1 MSTLITPSQLKD
13 SFFSDMPEFPS
24 ITGPVGSS
32 VNSTIPVG
40 ANGSVDTLNGYL
52 SPAPLPNKIYHNR
65 RMHYSN
71 LKRIDPNTFDEVI
84 EKAWVIPFT
93 VDHNL
98 PVSEIT
104 ARIDIAMDILG
115 LYNYWKINYN
125 DYTITA
131 TEKIKVTILDIEKN
145 GTEQS

>member
-1 MSTLITPSQLKD
+1 MSTIITASQLKD
-13 SFFSDMPEFPS
+13 SYFGDMPDFPS
-24 ITGPVGSS
+24 ITGPIGSS
-32 VNSTIPVG
+32 VNPGIATR
-40 ANGSVDTLNGYL
+40 ANGSIDPTYI
-52 SPAPLPNKIYHNR
+52 SPLPNKIYHNR
-65 RMHYSN
+65 REHYSN

-104 ARIDIAMDILG
+104 ARIDNAMDKLG

-131 TEKIKVTILDIEKN
+131 TEKIKVTVLDIEKN
-145 GTEQS
+145 GA

>member
-13 SFFSDMPEFPS
+13 SYFSDMPEFPS
-24 ITGPVGSS
+24 TTGPIGSS
-32 VNSTIPVG
+32 VNPGIATR
-40 ANGSVDTLNGYL
+40 ANGSIYPTYI
-52 SPAPLPNKIYHNR
+52 SPLPNKIYYNR
-65 RMHYSN
+65 REHYSN

-93 VDHNL
+93 VDSNL

-104 ARIDIAMDILG
+104 ERIDKAMDKIG

-125 DYTITA
+125 DYTIIA
-131 TEKIKVTILDIEKN
+131 TEKIKVTVLDIEKN
-145 GTEQS
+145 GAELK